1 MRGHTHRPCP
11 QGAYTLVGD
20 TSQEIKGHVMALYN
34 LVDDTSQEIK
44 KVEWW
49 AGHQATQTHKGG
61 RDELS
66 EIKWAMLKK
75 KTLCRSTWQ
84 TLCPLWK
91 KGIFLF
97 YLKRSQSSIQ

>member
-1 MRGHTHRPCP
+1 
-11 QGAYTLVGD
+11 
-20 TSQEIKGHVMALYN
+20 MALYN

-61 RDELS
+61 RDEW

-75 KTLCRSTWQ
+75 N
-84 TLCPLWK
+84 
-91 KGIFLF
+91 FM
-97 YLKRSQSSIQ
+97 